1 MIISRGY
8 ANKLVRDGKAT
19 LSGST
24 RHDGKRYQIVNRH
37 DIQRVDHY
45 ELKPGQFTK
54 LSVVHTN
61 GR

>member
-19 LSGST
+19 KNGST
-24 RHDGKRYQIVNRH
+24 HDNGKRYQIVERH

-45 ELKPGQFTK
+45 ELHQGQLTR
-54 LSVVHTN
+54 VQVT
-61 GR
+61 RR